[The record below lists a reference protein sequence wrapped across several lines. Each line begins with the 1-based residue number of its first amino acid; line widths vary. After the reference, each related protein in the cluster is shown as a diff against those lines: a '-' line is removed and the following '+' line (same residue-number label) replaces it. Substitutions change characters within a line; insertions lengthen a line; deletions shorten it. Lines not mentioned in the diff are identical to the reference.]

1 MKQSY
6 NQMLNSMPSI
16 TYYAIEN
23 NKPYTYAIHVI
34 LHFPP
39 LLVRKVRL
47 LMEILHRDKASPPAP
62 LRRERGVI
70 SHGNG
75 GIGFGVI
82 WGW

>member
-34 LHFPP
+34 LHFPFISAQS
-39 LLVRKVRL
+39 
-47 LMEILHRDKASPPAP
+47 E
-62 LRRERGVI
+62 VI
-70 SHGNG
+70 DGN
-75 GIGFGVI
+75 FA
-82 WGW
+82 